1 MKLKII
7 IAALLHASVAT
18 SVHAQSLNAAQ
29 LREKVD
35 SVVKAEL
42 LDKGTTSASIVIT
55 QNGKTLLARTYG
67 VADVAVNRNADS
79 LTAYQI
85 GSMTKHITASLLL
98 KKVEKGQLALSD
110 TLGQYLKGL
119 KPEWTGRTIAA
130 VLNHTSGLPREYRTI
145 DDVGTYRSTDS
156 IIALAARS
164 TGATVAPGTKFI
176 YSNTGYMLLAALVE
190 KLYGKSYSEVLRD
203 EIARPLG
210 LKTIG
215 YCADME
221 PKGLVARGYLKPP
234 KDTLRPA
241 PYMHPSM
248 LLAGGVCSNPID
260 IAKWNIALYNGKIL
274 SPASFT
280 AMSTPQGVAATA
292 AVPYGFGMY
301 VRPALTGEKVFLTDG
316 NTVGFSNENVW
327 YPDAKLGI
335 TLMTNT
341 SGPLNS
347 DTNLTEKIGA
357 IVLGRSVP
365 AKQ

>member
-1 MKLKII
+1 MIKKL
-7 IAALLHASVAT
+7 LLHACFLALFPCSPC
-18 SVHAQSLNAAQ
+18 NAQ
-29 LREKVD
+29 LSARVD
-35 SVVKAEL
+35 SIIKTEL

-55 QNGKTLLARTYG
+55 QNGKTLLSRTYG
-67 VADVAVNRNADS
+67 YADVAAKRSADS

-98 KKVEKGQLALSD
+98 KKVEKGQLSLSD

-119 KPEWTGRTIAA
+119 KPEWTGRTIET
-130 VLNHTSGLPREYRTI
+130 VLNHTSGIQREYRTM

-164 TGATVAPGTKFI
+164 KGETVPPGTKWI

-203 EIARPLG
+203 EIAKPLG
-210 LKTIG
+210 LRTIG
-215 YCADME
+215 YCADMD
-221 PKGLVARGYLKPP
+221 PKGLVAKGYMKPAT
-234 KDTLRPA
+234 DTLRPA

-248 LLAGGVCSNPID
+248 LLAGGVCSNAID
-260 IAKWNIALYNGKIL
+260 ISKWNLALYNGKVL

-280 AMSTPQGVAATA
+280 AMTTPRGVAAA
-292 AVPYGFGMY
+292 ANVPYGFGMY
-301 VRPALTGEKVFLTDG
+301 VRPALTGETVFLTDG
-316 NTVGFSNENVW
+316 STIGFSNENVW
-327 YPDAKLGI
+327 YPNEKLGI

-341 SGPLNS
+341 TGPLNS
-347 DTNLTEKIGA
+347 DTNLTEKIAA
-357 IVLGRSVP
+357 IILGRS